1 MPGPAPPRAVR
12 RQRTPVTRA
21 GRGADRPV
29 PGRRRHGKRI
39 LHVRSGPRRP
49 GPGLGAAMSNGDIF
63 VGEIIGT
70 AILILFGAGV
80 VAAVVLN
87 YSKAKD
93 AGWVVIALGWG
104 FGVMAGAY
112 TAAPL
117 SGGHLNPAVTL
128 GIAIDTGDWDQ
139 VHVYVAGQLVGAMLG
154 AVLCW
159 LVYYA
164 QFRANAAEDLAQ
176 PTLGI
181 FSTVPAIRHPVANLV
196 TEIIATVGLVPP
208 VLAFGLTK
216 GLGESGTSIL
226 IVSFLVVGIGLSLG
240 GPTGYAI
247 NPARDLGPRVVH
259 ALLRSPTRAHRTG
272 VTRGSPSWGPS
283 SGRPCPGSSSTRP
296 SDPQHGPPHEQPSE
310 RAALCTSSLP
320 NEQFSERTERTER
333 TDEGDAM
340 TDTFVAAIDQGTTS
354 SRCIVF
360 DQHGAIV
367 AVDQREHRQI
377 FPRPGWVEHDATEIW
392 SKV

>member
-1 MPGPAPPRAVR
+1 
-12 RQRTPVTRA
+12 
-21 GRGADRPV
+21 
-29 PGRRRHGKRI
+29 
-39 LHVRSGPRRP
+39 
-49 GPGLGAAMSNGDIF
+49 MSNGDIF
-63 VGEIIGT
+63 VGEVIGT

-128 GIAIDTGDWDQ
+128 GIAVDTGEWDK
-139 VHVYVAGQLVGAMLG
+139 VPVYVAGQMAGAMLG

-164 QFRANAAEDLAQ
+164 QFEANAEEDISQ
-176 PTLGI
+176 PTLGV
-181 FSTVPAIRHPVANLV
+181 FSTTPAIRRPVANLV
-196 TEIIATVGLVPP
+196 TEIIATMGLVLPI
-208 VLAFGLTK
+208 LAFGLTK

-247 NPARDLGPRVVH
+247 NPARDLGPRIVH
-259 ALLRSPTRAHRTG
+259 ALLPIPRKGTSD
-272 VTRGSPSWGPS
+272 WGYAWVPVVGPLIGGAV
-283 SGRPCPGSSSTRP
+283 SGLVFN
-296 SDPQHGPPHEQPSE
+296 
-310 RAALCTSSLP
+310 AA
-320 NEQFSERTERTER
+320 F
-333 TDEGDAM
+333 
-340 TDTFVAAIDQGTTS
+340 
-354 SRCIVF
+354 
-360 DQHGAIV
+360 
-367 AVDQREHRQI
+367 
-377 FPRPGWVEHDATEIW
+377 
-392 SKV
+392 